1 MLLGLRIETIPT
13 VTDTPIQIGVIGCAE
28 IARTVSRAIDLA
40 PNATIAAVASRSLEK
55 AKTFATVNGYKQ
67 SVKIHGSYESILEDP
82 EVDALYIPLPTSLH
96 VEWAVRAAESGKHIL
111 LKKPVAMNVTEFDK
125 IVAACEKNGV
135 QIMDGTMWAHHPRT
149 AKLKEFLFDSDRFG
163 QLKNVHSSF
172 SLAGDEDFLK
182 NDIRVKPNLDG
193 LGALVDLGWY
203 AIRAALFANNF
214 ELPKIVAAS
223 PGTVLNESGVILSC
237 AMEIAAV
244 GTKGTLCVQ
253 DFVIP
258 FEETQ
263 ASIVHHLHESS
274 VHESLVNRP
283 SEHTVKTE
291 IPQEAC
297 MVREF
302 ARLVGEIKNKGA
314 EPDGFWPNI
323 SRKTQLVVDAIKESV
338 DKNCEQI
345 SLSGR

>member
-1 MLLGLRIETIPT
+1 
-13 VTDTPIQIGVIGCAE
+13 
-28 IARTVSRAIDLA
+28 
-40 PNATIAAVASRSLEK
+40 
-55 AKTFATVNGYKQ
+55 
-67 SVKIHGSYESILEDP
+67 
-82 EVDALYIPLPTSLH
+82 
-96 VEWAVRAAESGKHIL
+96 
-111 LKKPVAMNVTEFDK
+111 
-125 IVAACEKNGV
+125 
-135 QIMDGTMWAHHPRT
+135 
-149 AKLKEFLFDSDRFG
+149 
-163 QLKNVHSSF
+163 
-172 SLAGDEDFLK
+172 
-182 NDIRVKPNLDG
+182 
-193 LGALVDLGWY
+193 
-203 AIRAALFANNF
+203 
-214 ELPKIVAAS
+214 
-223 PGTVLNESGVILSC
+223 
-237 AMEIAAV
+237 MEIAAV

-263 ASIVHHLHESS
+263 ASFTTCTKAPFMNPW
-274 VHESLVNRP
+274 VNRP

>member
-1 MLLGLRIETIPT
+1 
-13 VTDTPIQIGVIGCAE
+13 
-28 IARTVSRAIDLA
+28 
-40 PNATIAAVASRSLEK
+40 
-55 AKTFATVNGYKQ
+55 
-67 SVKIHGSYESILEDP
+67 
-82 EVDALYIPLPTSLH
+82 
-96 VEWAVRAAESGKHIL
+96 
-111 LKKPVAMNVTEFDK
+111 MNVAEFDK
-125 IVAACEKNGV
+125 IVATCEKNGV
-135 QIMDGTMWAHHPRT
+135 QITDGTMWAHHPRT

-172 SLAGDEDFLK
+172 SLAGDEDFLN

-193 LGALVDLGWY
+193 LGALGDLGWY

-263 ASIVHHLHESS
+263 ASFTTCTKAPFMNPW
-274 VHESLVNRP
+274 VNRP

>member
-1 MLLGLRIETIPT
+1 MKIFLRCFKPKFYKKCKSATSYMKIRL
-13 VTDTPIQIGVIGCAE
+13 E
-28 IARTVSRAIDLA
+28 IVRKRR
-40 PNATIAAVASRSLEK
+40 IAMIKFLK
-55 AKTFATVNGYKQ
+55 MD
-67 SVKIHGSYESILEDP
+67 I
-82 EVDALYIPLPTSLH
+82 
-96 VEWAVRAAESGKHIL
+96 VEFL
-111 LKKPVAMNVTEFDK
+111 
-125 IVAACEKNGV
+125 KNGL
-135 QIMDGTMWAHHPRT
+135 DYDAYR
-149 AKLKEFLFDSDRFG
+149 R
-163 QLKNVHSSF
+163 VHSSF

-193 LGALVDLGWY
+193 LGALGDLGWY

-223 PGTVLNESGVILSC
+223 PGTVLNKSGVILSC
-237 AMEIAAV
+237 GASLSWEDGRTATIYFF
-244 GTKGTLCVQ
+244 GKSSFTTCTKA
-253 DFVIP
+253 P
-258 FEETQ
+258 FMNPW
-263 ASIVHHLHESS
+263 
-274 VHESLVNRP
+274 VNRP